1 MPRAAPRRDNFVPSN
16 AGQHRTPPIPFPLLC
31 DRVSFRSSPAGTWAV
46 YARVLRDWMVFLA
59 EHGTGVFTDRGRLKA
74 VWAAAL
80 IPDSRLKGF
89 LRCELPVQVLVVDL
103 NRDPVA
109 EP

>member
-1 MPRAAPRRDNFVPSN
+1 MAVIVETEQVLAAKFEVLFPHLDERQRLLLMGAEARTLGRGGIRAVARAAGV
-16 AGQHRTPPIPFPLLC
+16 
-31 DRVSFRSSPAGTWAV
+31 
-46 YARVLRDWMVFLA
+46 A
-59 EHGTGVFTDRGRLKA
+59 ENT